1 MADLDRDERR
11 AGARAGDGEQGVD
24 GLRGQRVE
32 QEPVAAPGH
41 GLGRVHVQAGQ
52 GARAD
57 RGEGVDL
64 GPEGAQRRQQLAA
77 ARLVAQVG
85 GFDEREVAAVA
96 SVPNVLVVS
105 KESGHILSLLDSTCN
120 VVTNKAV
127 EALYTPEERDILQVD
142 YMWKAW
148 DNSQMH
154 RIAPNIDDMLAIWQ
168 EELAA
173 AQ

>member
-1 MADLDRDERR
+1 MVFCSQVLKDTD
-11 AGARAGDGEQGVD
+11 Q
-24 GLRGQRVE
+24 
-32 QEPVAAPGH
+32 
-41 GLGRVHVQAGQ
+41 
-52 GARAD
+52 
-57 RGEGVDL
+57 
-64 GPEGAQRRQQLAA
+64 PELSQKL
-77 ARLVAQVG
+77 LKH
-85 GFDEREVAAVA
+85 
-96 SVPNVLVVS
+96 VVS

-154 RIAPNIDDMLAIWQ
+154 RIAPNIDEMLAIWQ